1 MKEDIRICR
10 AEGCDGIVT
19 GILTPDGGVD
29 YERMARLTELAYPM
43 DVTFHR
49 AFDRTAAPLQ
59 ALEDI
64 IKTGCTRILTSGQ
77 QKTAP
82 EGASLINQLISAAED
97 RIIIMPGSGVRSD
110 NICQL
115 ARETGAV
122 EFHSSARRTKNGNM
136 SFFSTRYFPLIRES
150 LPRMNRKYVN
160 YLNNYLSCHEI
171 HFRHG
176 WRYSDYSVPGTT
188 NGKQSFH
195 ILAIQANRRKTWHH
209 ANVPGNVY
217 SDLFNNKLIPDPLF
231 GDQEYR
237 CYWIDSTGWEYRT
250 IF

>member
-1 MKEDIRICR
+1 MSFTLEIIAFDIESCRTIGRAGAHRIELCDNPGDGGTTASAGMIRQARKLTDLPLFPIIRPRGGDFLYNDDEYSIMKEDIRICR
-10 AEGCDGIVT
+10 AAGCDGIVT

-49 AFDRTAAPLQ
+49 AFDRTADPLQ

-64 IKTGCTRILTSGQ
+64 IRTGCTRILTSGQ

-136 SFFSTRYFPLIRES
+136 SFQHPVLSADSGIVTADEQEIRQLLEQ
-150 LPRMNRKYVN
+150 
-160 YLNNYLSCHEI
+160 LSQL
-171 HFRHG
+171 
-176 WRYSDYSVPGTT
+176 S
-188 NGKQSFH
+188 
-195 ILAIQANRRKTWHH
+195 
-209 ANVPGNVY
+209 
-217 SDLFNNKLIPDPLF
+217 
-231 GDQEYR
+231 
-237 CYWIDSTGWEYRT
+237 
-250 IF
+250 